1 MLRARVTSGKK
12 KQNSTLQ
19 ILPLKNSGPFK
30 NKYTEKNDTRQC
42 QYRDVIHHG
51 LYMEG
56 GLEGRLNW
64 VKMTEERVLLMKG
77 KDINVFSMQV
87 R

>member
-1 MLRARVTSGKK
+1 MEKK
-12 KQNSTLQ
+12 AKLDTQ

-51 LYMEG
+51 LYMEEG
-56 GLEGRLNW
+56 GFKGRLNW
-64 VKMTEERVLLMKG
+64 VKMTEERVL
-77 KDINVFSMQV
+77 
-87 R
+87 